1 MARLFFPAR
10 GVGMANVLRV
20 KTDHAAR
27 RYEKIVLDYFNEGG
41 VILVVSDDEAFV
53 KAMRFT
59 IGQLKA
65 DSRSFC
71 REMGNYD
78 DAVAYMAKNA
88 EKAKAPAAI
97 FLERKIHRTTC
108 IKTVKTL
115 KTFYPEK
122 ARVIVVSAEVSRD
135 EIVLAHEV
143 GADSFITKPISA
155 NAIIEKAAFVIKPN
169 NQLGVLIDRCSALIE
184 EGELGEAEKI
194 VAKIMEIKPD
204 SLKGNL
210 LLGDIE
216 RSRGNLAQSEK
227 HYMAAAKC
235 ERLYIEPLKK
245 LVDLSKEAGNIDK
258 KLFFLN
264 KLDTLSPLNFDRKVE
279 IGETYL
285 EKDDPEKAKE
295 YFTQAK
301 KVVMRVSDDMVSE
314 ALMDI
319 ARKIGDK
326 DRELALQY
334 MDEAIEHKGA
344 SLSKNDLWMFNNR
357 GIILRRQGKWREAV
371 DNYKKALTLAPDDA
385 GIYYNIGVA
394 YAEGVVFDQAL
405 LHFDK
410 AVEIAPE
417 ILKQGPSIPY
427 NIAMAAH
434 RRGQIAK
441 TKDMLAAALAVDPDY
456 EPAKRLAASLRK

>member
-1 MARLFFPAR
+1 
-10 GVGMANVLRV
+10 MANVLRV

-27 RYEKIVLDYFNEGG
+27 KYEKIVLDYFGEGG
-41 VILVVSDDEAFV
+41 VIVVVSDDEAFI

-65 DSRSFC
+65 DARNFC
-71 REMGNYD
+71 REFGGYD
-78 DAVAYMAKNA
+78 DAVTYMAQNA
-88 EKAKAPAAI
+88 EKAQAPAAI

-115 KTFYPEK
+115 KKFYPEK

-169 NQLGVLIDRCSALIE
+169 NQLGVLIERCQALIE
-184 EGELGEAEKI
+184 DGELSEAEKL
-194 VAKIMEIKPD
+194 VAKVLEIKPD

-216 RSRGNLAQSEK
+216 RRRGNLAQSEK
-227 HYMAAAKC
+227 YYMAAAKS

-245 LVDLSKEAGNIDK
+245 LADLSSEAGNLDK
-258 KLFFLN
+258 KLYFLN

-279 IGETYL
+279 IGEVYL
-285 EKDDPEKAKE
+285 EKDDPDKARE
-295 YFTQAK
+295 YFSQAK
-301 KVVMRVSDDMVSE
+301 KVVMRISDDMVSE
-314 ALMDI
+314 SLMEI

-334 MDEAIEHKGA
+334 MDEAIEVKGA
-344 SLSKNDLWMFNNR
+344 SLSKDDLWMFNNR
-357 GIILRRQGKWREAV
+357 GIILRRQGKWQEAV

-385 GIYYNIGVA
+385 GVYYNIGVA
-394 YAEGVVFDQAL
+394 YAEGVAFDQAL
-405 LHFDK
+405 QFFDK
-410 AVEIAPE
+410 AVELSPE
-417 ILKQGPSIPY
+417 ILKQAPSIPY
-427 NIAMAAH
+427 NIATAAH
-434 RRGQIAK
+434 RRGKITKAK
-441 TKDMLAAALAVDPDY
+441 EMLAAALTLDPNY
-456 EPAKRLAASLRK
+456 EPARRLASTLRK